1 MTISRG
7 HEQFVQYVVD
17 LSQVIGPVYSKRMF
31 GGHGIFLEGIMFGL
45 VFNSTLYFKVDC
57 DSRERFISRGLSPFS
72 YERKG
77 KPTNLNY
84 YQAPEE
90 VLDDLDIMR
99 DWSNYAFEAAIKAA
113 AKRKAD

>member
-1 MTISRG
+1 MTISPG
-7 HEQFVQYVVD
+7 HEQFVEYVVD

-31 GGHGIFLEGIMFGL
+31 GGHGIFLEGVMFGL
-45 VFNSTLYFKVDC
+45 VFNSTLYFKVDS
-57 DSRERFISRGLSPFS
+57 DSRERYVSRGLDPFS

-77 KPTNLNY
+77 KIANLNY

-90 VLDDLDIMR
+90 VLDDLEIMR
-99 DWSNYAFEAAIKAA
+99 DWSSYAFEVAIKAA